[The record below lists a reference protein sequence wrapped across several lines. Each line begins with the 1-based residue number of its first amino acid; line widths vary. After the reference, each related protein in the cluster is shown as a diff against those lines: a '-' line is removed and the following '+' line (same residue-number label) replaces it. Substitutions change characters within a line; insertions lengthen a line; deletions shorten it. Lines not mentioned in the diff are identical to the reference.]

1 MDNRKGMFTASRI
14 GDLLAGGTGKTKLN
28 YIFDIALDLHGLKK
42 EVSTK
47 AMEHGIVNE
56 RSAIDILISIH
67 GGKANLNEVGSQTFY
82 KVNDKL
88 GATPDA
94 LGTDW
99 VGDAK
104 CQFNIFNFVEQNDK
118 LAKKYYLQVHT
129 QMMALNVNK
138 GYLIN
143 YLTKPEEWG
152 QDDWVEYPFPL
163 EDRYFIH
170 EIERDESVC
179 EEILKAC
186 ETNHPLIDVA
196 YQMQGSATL
205 MDSDE
210 FFYSQLVGRQRYLKL
225 KEVNWV
231 TNQREVIRH
240 ESDFYV
246 KK

>member
-1 MDNRKGMFTASRI
+1 MDRKGMFTASRI

-94 LGTDW
+94 LSPEW

-143 YLTKPEEWG
+143 YLTKPEQWG
-152 QDDWVEYPFPL
+152 EDNWIEYPFPL

-170 EIERDESVC
+170 EIDRDEQ
-179 EEILKAC
+179 IC
-186 ETNHPLIDVA
+186 ETILQACDENHYLIDVA
-196 YQMQGSATL
+196 FQMQGSASL

-231 TNQREVIRH
+231 TNEREVIRH
-240 ESDFYV
+240 ESEFYV

>member
-1 MDNRKGMFTASRI
+1 MDRKGMFTASRI

-56 RSAIDILISIH
+56 RSAIDILISKH
-67 GGKANLNEVGSQTFY
+67 GGKANLNEVGGQTFY

-94 LGTDW
+94 LSPEW

-143 YLTKPEEWG
+143 YLTKPEQWG
-152 QDDWVEYPFPL
+152 EDNWTEYPFPL

-170 EIERDESVC
+170 EIDRDEETC
-179 EEILKAC
+179 ENILKAC
-186 ETNHPLIDVA
+186 DENHYLIDVA
-196 YQMQGSATL
+196 YQMQGSASL

-231 TNQREVIRH
+231 TNEREVIRH

>member
-1 MDNRKGMFTASRI
+1 MDRKGMFTASRI

-56 RSAIDILISIH
+56 RSAIDILISKH
-67 GGKANLNEVGSQTFY
+67 GGKANLNELGSQTFY

-94 LGTDW
+94 LSSDW

-143 YLTKPEEWG
+143 YLTKPEQWG
-152 QDDWVEYPFPL
+152 EDNWTEYPFPL
-163 EDRYFIH
+163 EDRFFIH

-179 EEILKAC
+179 EEILQAV
-186 ETNHPLIDVA
+186 ETNHHLIDVA
-196 YQMQGSATL
+196 FQMQGSASL

-231 TNQREVIRH
+231 TNEREVIRH
-240 ESDFYV
+240 ESEFYV

>member
-1 MDNRKGMFTASRI
+1 MDKKGLFSASRI

-56 RSAIDILISIH
+56 RSAIDILISKH
-67 GGKANLNEVGSQTFY
+67 GGKANLNEVGSQIFY

-94 LGTDW
+94 LSSDW

-118 LAKKYYLQVHT
+118 LARKYYLQVHT

-143 YLTKPEEWG
+143 YLTKPEQWG
-152 QDDWVEYPFPL
+152 EDNWTEYPFPL

-170 EIERDESVC
+170 EIDRDEETC
-179 EEILKAC
+179 ANILQAC
-186 ETNHPLIDVA
+186 DENHYLIDVA
-196 YQMQGSATL
+196 YQMQGSASI

-231 TNQREVIRH
+231 TNEREVIRH

>member
-1 MDNRKGMFTASRI
+1 MDRKGLFSASRI
-14 GDLLAGGTGKTKLN
+14 SDLLAGGTGKTKLN

-67 GGKANLNEVGSQTFY
+67 GGKANLNEVGGQTFY

-94 LGTDW
+94 LSPEW

-118 LAKKYYLQVHT
+118 LARKYYLQVHT

-143 YLTKPEEWG
+143 YLTKPEQWG
-152 QDDWVEYPFPL
+152 EDNWTEYPFPL

-170 EIERDESVC
+170 EIDRDEETC
-179 EEILKAC
+179 ENILKAC
-186 ETNHPLIDVA
+186 DENHYLIDVA
-196 YQMQGSATL
+196 YQMQGSASL

-225 KEVNWV
+225 KEINWV
-231 TNQREVIRH
+231 TNEREVIRH

>member
-1 MDNRKGMFTASRI
+1 MDRKGMFTASRI

-56 RSAIDILISIH
+56 RSAIDILISKH
-67 GGKANLNEVGSQTFY
+67 GGKANLNEVGGQTFY

-94 LGTDW
+94 LSSDW

-143 YLTKPEEWG
+143 YLTKPEQWG
-152 QDDWVEYPFPL
+152 EDNWTEYPFPL
-163 EDRYFIH
+163 EDRFFIH

-179 EEILKAC
+179 MEIIDAV
-186 ETNHPLIDVA
+186 ETNHHLIDVA
-196 YQMQGSATL
+196 FQMQGSASL

-231 TNQREVIRH
+231 TNEREVIRH
-240 ESDFYV
+240 ESEFYV

>member
-1 MDNRKGMFTASRI
+1 MDKKGLFSASRI
-14 GDLLAGGTGKTKLN
+14 SDLLAGGTGKTKLN

-42 EVSTK
+42 QVSTK

-152 QDDWVEYPFPL
+152 QDDWTEYPFPL

-170 EIERDESVC
+170 EIERDEAIC
-179 EEILKAC
+179 EEILQAC

-231 TNQREVIRH
+231 TNEREIIRH